1 MLARCHPLRY
11 TCFRGGR
18 RDGESGGVGGG
29 CGDGD
34 GAGDSNIDGDSDGDT
49 NADSGND
56 TRHPLS
62 TSQSS
67 YRIDLTPVNLAYVNR
82 TVT

>member
-1 MLARCHPLRY
+1 MLARCQPLRY

-18 RDGESGGVGGG
+18 RDGESGGVGR
-29 CGDGD
+29 GD
-34 GAGDSNIDGDSDGDT
+34 GAGDGDTNIDGAGDGDT

-67 YRIDLTPVNLAYVNR
+67 YRIDFTPVNLSYANR
-82 TVT
+82 TV